1 MAKIFGLKTVHNSKI
16 FRLIML
22 LAFLLVQA
30 PKMQASEA
38 SSDGEFKPGD
48 IILHH
53 VMDAHEIHIMDG
65 VHIPLPVIVKAPNAL
80 DVFSYSK
87 FQKVEG
93 ESFMRYI
100 SPSSGNSYL
109 YEHGHIYMANEQ
121 GGLSY
126 DEAGTVSND
135 APYDLSITKNV
146 AGMFLAILI
155 MFFIFFS
162 VASSYK
168 KRRGKAPKGLQSLIE
183 PIIVFI
189 RDEVAKPSIGHGYER
204 FMPFL
209 LSVFFFIWISNLLG
223 LIPFLGGMN
232 ITGNIAVTAVLAVF
246 TFVITSING
255 NKAYWMHIALPP
267 GVPFWL
273 LPIMWPIEILGVF
286 SKPIVLCLRLFA
298 NITAGHIIILSF
310 TMLIF
315 IFANSSGVG
324 VAYGVSI
331 GTLIFSV
338 FMNVLE
344 LLVAFLQAY
353 VFTLLSALYFGQ
365 ATEEAH

>member
-1 MAKIFGLKTVHNSKI
+1 MFGVKEARNSKI
-16 FRLIML
+16 FRFFIVISLLIGGPSIL
-22 LAFLLVQA
+22 S
-30 PKMQASEA
+30 ASES
-38 SSDGEFKPGD
+38 SSDEDFKPGEV
-48 IILHH
+48 IMHH

-80 DVFSYSK
+80 DVFSYSR
-87 FQKVEG
+87 FEQKDGAE
-93 ESFMRYI
+93 FMTYT
-100 SPSSGNSYL
+100 SPSSGNTYA
-109 YEHGHIYMANEQ
+109 YEHGHIYMA
-121 GGLSY
+121 S
-126 DEAGTVSND
+126 EAGEIKMDEEGNKI

-146 AGMFLAILI
+146 AGMFVAFIL
-155 MFFIFFS
+155 MFLIFVS
-162 VASSYK
+162 AARAY
-168 KRRGKAPKGLQSLIE
+168 KRRKGEAPKGIQSWIE

-189 RDEVAKPSIGHGYER
+189 RDDVAKPSIGHGYER

-209 LSVFFFIWISNLLG
+209 LTIFFFIWISNMLG

-246 TFVITSING
+246 TFIVTTING
-255 NKAYWMHIALPP
+255 NKSYWMHIVAPP
-267 GVPFWL
+267 GVPWWL
-273 LPIMWPIEILGVF
+273 LPIMWPIELLGVF

-315 IFANSSGVG
+315 IFAKSSGVG
-324 VAYGVSI
+324 VAYGVSV
-331 GTLIFSV
+331 GTLIFSI

>member
-1 MAKIFGLKTVHNSKI
+1 MTRNYGLKTLRNSKI
-16 FRLIML
+16 FRAFIIMTITL
-22 LAFLLVQA
+22 GLSSNLS
-30 PKMQASEA
+30 ASES
-38 SSDGEFKPGD
+38 SSDDEFKPGD
-48 IILHH
+48 IIMHH

-65 VHIPLPVIVKAPNAL
+65 VHFPLPIIVKAPNAV
-80 DVFSYSK
+80 DFFSYSR
-87 FQKVEG
+87 FEAAEG
-93 ESFMRYI
+93 SDVKKYT
-100 SPSSGNSYL
+100 SPSSGNTYI
-109 YEHGHIYMANEQ
+109 YEHGHIYMGN
-121 GGLSY
+121 
-126 DEAGTVSND
+126 EAGEIQMDAEGNMV

-146 AGMFLAILI
+146 AGMFVTMFLMLLI
-155 MFFIFFS
+155 FMT
-162 VASSYK
+162 VAKSYK
-168 KRRGKAPKGLQSLIE
+168 KRSGQAPKGLQSWIE
-183 PIIVFI
+183 PLIVFI
-189 RDEVAKPSIGHGYER
+189 RDDVAKPSIGHGYER

-209 LSVFFFIWISNLLG
+209 LTIFFFIWIANMLG

-255 NKAYWMHIALPP
+255 NKGYWMHIIRPP
-267 GVPFWL
+267 GVPLGL
-273 LPIMWPIEILGVF
+273 LPLLVPIEILGVF
-286 SKPIVLCLRLFA
+286 IKPMVLCLRLFA

-315 IFANSSGVG
+315 IFANTSGVG

>member
-1 MAKIFGLKTVHNSKI
+1 MTRNLTAKKARNSKI
-16 FRLIML
+16 FRIFLVLMF
-22 LAFLLVQA
+22 AFSMSQNLT
-30 PKMQASEA
+30 ASDA
-38 SSDGEFKPGD
+38 SSEGEFNPGE
-48 IILHH
+48 IIMHH
-53 VMDAHEIHIMDG
+53 IMDAHEIHIMDG
-65 VHIPLPVIVKAPNAL
+65 VHFPLPVIVKAPNAFEL
-80 DVFSYSK
+80 FSYSK
-87 FQKVEG
+87 FEQVEG
-93 ESFMRYI
+93 ESYKAFT
-100 SPSSGNSYL
+100 SPSSNNTYL
-109 YEHGHIYMANEQ
+109 YEHGHIYMANEE
-121 GGLSY
+121 GGISM
-126 DEAGTVSND
+126 DEEGAISNA

-146 AGMFLAILI
+146 VGLFSAMII
-155 MFFIFFS
+155 MLLVFIS
-162 VASSYK
+162 VARTYA
-168 KRRGKAPKGLQSLIE
+168 RRKGEAPKGLQSWVE
-183 PIIVFI
+183 PLIVFL
-189 RDEVAKPSIGHGYER
+189 RDDVAKPSIGHGYER

-209 LSVFFFIWISNLLG
+209 LTIFFFIWFANMLG

-232 ITGNIAVTAVLAVF
+232 VTGNIAVTAVLAVF
-246 TFVITSING
+246 TFIITTING
-255 NKAYWMHIALPP
+255 NKGYWMHIILPP
-267 GVPFWL
+267 GVPIWL
-273 LPIMWPIEILGVF
+273 LPLMWPIEIFGVF
-286 SKPIVLCLRLFA
+286 IKPIVLCLRLFA